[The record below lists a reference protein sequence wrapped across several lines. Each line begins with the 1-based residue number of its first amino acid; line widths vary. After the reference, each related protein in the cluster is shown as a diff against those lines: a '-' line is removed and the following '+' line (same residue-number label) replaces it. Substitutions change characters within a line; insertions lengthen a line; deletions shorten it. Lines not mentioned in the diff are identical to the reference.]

1 MQINLQFFHISE
13 QLKDVF
19 RYNIVR
25 NLFNLPAV
33 GKEMVHAG
41 TKQLASVREH
51 NVNTYIR
58 QTINRAERF
67 SPDLCNRD
75 TIAHSTVHNV

>member
-1 MQINLQFFHISE
+1 MYNIIYNKYSGLLVHVHINLQFFYISE

-33 GKEMVHAG
+33 VKEMANAG
-41 TKQLASVREH
+41 STNYKQLASVRSI
-51 NVNTYIR
+51 TR
-58 QTINRAERF
+58 
-67 SPDLCNRD
+67 
-75 TIAHSTVHNV
+75 